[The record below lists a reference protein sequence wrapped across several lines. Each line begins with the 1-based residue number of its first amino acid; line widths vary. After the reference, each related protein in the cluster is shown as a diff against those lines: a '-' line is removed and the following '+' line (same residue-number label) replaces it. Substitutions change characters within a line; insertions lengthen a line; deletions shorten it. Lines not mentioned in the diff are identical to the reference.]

1 VGTGNGYSN
10 KEIIEMV
17 NKVSGQTVQ
26 VTEVPRRPGDADELF
41 ADVSKIKS
49 ELGFV
54 AKYSDLETI
63 VKTAWLWYNK

>member
-1 VGTGNGYSN
+1 MLFRS
-10 KEIIEMV
+10 
-17 NKVSGQTVQ
+17 KVSGQTVQ
-26 VTEVPRRPGDADELF
+26 IQNSPRRPGDADELF

-63 VKTAWLWYNK
+63 VKTAWLWHNK